1 MQILDYG
8 KNGHFSKDLQIFLN
22 RIFKLFFLIFFVF
35 LMLKLNKLIKNE
47 EIFDNLSF
55 FSNSDQGFNSK
66 RFFFFVFCNSLKTS
80 NCWFILCPLDPDP
93 WIGIFLRIRIQEAKV
108 ADPTDPDTK
117 H

>member
-35 LMLKLNKLIKNE
+35 LMLKLNKLFKNE

-66 RFFFFVFCNSLKTS
+66 RFFFLSFV
-80 NCWFILCPLDPDP
+80 I
-93 WIGIFLRIRIQEAKV
+93 
-108 ADPTDPDTK
+108 